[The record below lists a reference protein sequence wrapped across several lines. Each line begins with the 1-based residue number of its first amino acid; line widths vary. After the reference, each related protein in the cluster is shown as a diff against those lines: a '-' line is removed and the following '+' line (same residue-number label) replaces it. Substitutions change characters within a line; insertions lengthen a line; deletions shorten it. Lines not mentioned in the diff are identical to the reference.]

1 MTGGIAPVISKILKK
16 EGKYVCTPS
25 PSSKSLSSSCVDAY
39 VVVVLAAPNVSS
51 YQRFYDVVDREWS
64 RVFPS
69 LAGESLAFALPR
81 TTIPTAPLGDFTQCQ
96 TPRMY
101 GR

>member
-1 MTGGIAPVISKILKK
+1 LIQQLLMIDWRGGH
-16 EGKYVCTPS
+16 
-25 PSSKSLSSSCVDAY
+25 
-39 VVVVLAAPNVSS
+39 SS

-81 TTIPTAPLGDFTQCQ
+81 ATIPTAPLGDFTNCR
-96 TPRMY
+96 TPKY
-101 GR
+101 TPK